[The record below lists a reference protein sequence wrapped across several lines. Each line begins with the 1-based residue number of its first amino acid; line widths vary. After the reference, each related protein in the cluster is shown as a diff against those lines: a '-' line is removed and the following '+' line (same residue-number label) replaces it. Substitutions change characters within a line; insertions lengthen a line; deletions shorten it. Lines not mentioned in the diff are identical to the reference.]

1 MEEIE
6 NRNKELL
13 VLLLKKINI
22 DKSVKDM
29 TDYKNVFV
37 SVEYDSKEDFSV
49 SNLKRTFLYASIE
62 FIEQNG
68 RLVKT
73 NKKEIL
79 YNFGKKLM
87 RDLSDNEIET
97 TILELKLIASLVKQ
111 LKYINKIDYEES
123 IITDILEILNWLFQ
137 ENLFF
142 PEK

>member
-1 MEEIE
+1 LEEIE

-123 IITDILEILNWLFQ
+123 IITDILEILN
-137 ENLFF
+137 
-142 PEK
+142 

>member
-1 MEEIE
+1 MSLEEIE
-6 NRNKELL
+6 LRNKELL
-13 VLLLKKINI
+13 VLLLKKF
-22 DKSVKDM
+22 DLSKSVKDM

-37 SVEYDSKEDFSV
+37 SVEYDSKEDLSV
-49 SNLKRTFLYASIE
+49 ANLKRTFLYASIE

-87 RDLSDNEIET
+87 RDLSENQIET
-97 TILELKLIASLVKQ
+97 TILELKLITSLVKQ

-123 IITDILEILNWLFQ
+123 IITDILEVL
-137 ENLFF
+137 
-142 PEK
+142 K

>member
-123 IITDILEILNWLFQ
+123 IITDILEILN
-137 ENLFF
+137 
-142 PEK
+142 